1 MSNLSDLLAEYG
13 KSHTNAVNKTIHF
26 FCVPAIFWSVSALL
40 HSVKLATFSP
50 TYLNGL
56 DIPALAAFSPTYLNG
71 LDIPALAAVLLYY
84 ARLSPLLSIGFGAWG
99 VLCVFLSHSIEN
111 LYFPLLTVA
120 LIVFTLAWIGQF
132 IGHHIE
138 GKKPSFLKDLQFLLI
153 GPAWIMQFIYEKS
166 GIKR

>member
-50 TYLNGL
+50 TYL
-56 DIPALAAFSPTYLNG
+56 SG

-120 LIVFTLAWIGQF
+120 LIVFSLAWIGQF

-166 GIKR
+166 GIKP

>member
-1 MSNLSDLLAEYG
+1 MANLSDLLAEYG

-40 HSVKLATFSP
+40 HSVQWAT
-50 TYLNGL
+50 
-56 DIPALAAFSPTYLNG
+56 FSPTYLNG

-84 ARLSPLLSIGFGAWG
+84 ARLSPSLSIGFGIWG
-99 VLCVFLSHSIEN
+99 LCCVLLSQTIEN
-111 LYFPLLTVA
+111 LNFSLLTIA

-138 GKKPSFLKDLQFLLI
+138 GKKPSFVKDLQFLLI
-153 GPAWIMQFIYEKS
+153 GPAWLMHFIYQKS
-166 GIKR
+166 GIKY

>member
-1 MSNLSDLLAEYG
+1 MSNLSNLLAEYG
-13 KSHTNAVNKTIHF
+13 KSHTNAVNKTIHL

-40 HSVKLATFSP
+40 HSVKLAT
-50 TYLNGL
+50 
-56 DIPALAAFSPTYLNG
+56 FSPTYLNG

-166 GIKR
+166 GIER

>member
-13 KSHTNAVNKTIHF
+13 KSHTNTVNKTIHF

-50 TYLNGL
+50 TYL
-56 DIPALAAFSPTYLNG
+56 SG

>member
-26 FCVPAIFWSVSALL
+26 FCVPAIFWSVSAPLY
-40 HSVKLATFSP
+40 SVKLATFSP
-50 TYLNGL
+50 TYL
-56 DIPALAAFSPTYLNG
+56 SG

-120 LIVFTLAWIGQF
+120 LIVFSLAWIGQF

>member
-1 MSNLSDLLAEYG
+1 MSNLSNLLAEYG
-13 KSHTNAVNKTIHF
+13 KSHTNAVNKTIHL

-56 DIPALAAFSPTYLNG
+56 DIPALAA
-71 LDIPALAAVLLYY
+71 VLFYY

-153 GPAWIMQFIYEKS
+153 GPAWIMQFIYKKS

>member
-50 TYLNGL
+50 TYL
-56 DIPALAAFSPTYLNG
+56 SG

-120 LIVFTLAWIGQF
+120 LIVFSLAWIGQF